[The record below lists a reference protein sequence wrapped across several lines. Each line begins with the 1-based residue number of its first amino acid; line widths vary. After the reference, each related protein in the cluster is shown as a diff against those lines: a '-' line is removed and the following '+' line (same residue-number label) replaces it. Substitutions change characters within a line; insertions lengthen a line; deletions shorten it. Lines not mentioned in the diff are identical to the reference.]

1 MNAPLIRTEDL
12 TKYYEVGGET
22 VHSLEA
28 LSISIPRGEFLA
40 VMGPSGSGKSTLMHL
55 LGCLDTPTAG
65 RLFFDGA
72 DVSRF
77 DRDGLAATRNHKIGF
92 VFQSFNLLP
101 RLTALQNVEL
111 PLIYGQT
118 LRRDRRARAA
128 EMLNLVGLSERM
140 LHRPTQ
146 LSGGQQQRVA
156 IARSLVNDPVL
167 ILADEPT
174 GALDTRTG
182 IEIMALFQ
190 QLNARGMTIVL
201 VTHDP
206 DVANHASRIMHM
218 RDGKV
223 SNDERVIAP
232 TRAQDM
238 LAGLTEQQAVPTHG
252 RLGREAAG

>member
-1 MNAPLIRTEDL
+1 MTAPLIRTEGL
-12 TKYYEVGGET
+12 TKFYEVGGEI
-22 VHSLEA
+22 VHALDS
-28 LSISIPRGEFLA
+28 LSITIARGEFLA

-72 DVSRF
+72 DVSGF

-111 PLIYGQT
+111 PLIYGST
-118 LRRDRRARAA
+118 PRRDRRSRAA
-128 EMLNLVGLSERM
+128 QMLNLVGLSERM

-156 IARSLVNDPVL
+156 IARALVNDPVL

-190 QLNARGMTIVL
+190 ELNARGMTIVL

-206 DVANHASRIMHM
+206 DVAQHASRIMHM

-223 SNDERVIAP
+223 SNDERVLAP
-232 TRAQDM
+232 TRAQEM
-238 LAGLTEQQAVPTHG
+238 LAELENQAAPPVRQVG
-252 RLGREAAG
+252 AGAAE